1 MLPYWILFTVFAA
14 GALQY
19 GRKAVEGTQ
28 AAPLLGVASLIIVAM
43 VGLRYEVGADW
54 ETYIEIYDSA
64 RYTDWDEVFTFGD
77 PGYYLLNWVA
87 QALKIEVW
95 SVNLACAI
103 VFTVGL
109 VKLARQQPNPWLAI
123 LVGIPYLVI
132 VVAMGYSRQAVAIGL
147 IMAALAAFERHKI
160 ISFVVYIIIATTFHK
175 TAIIILPLVA
185 LTAVRHRAVIA
196 TIVLVM
202 GYLLYN
208 RFLEGGMDKL
218 LTNYIEAAYS
228 SQGAAIRVAMNLV
241 PAGIFLLFQ
250 KRFELAE
257 QQRKLWRNFSLAAF
271 AMLVLLFALPSSTA
285 VDRIALYIIPL
296 QLVVLSRLP
305 DAFPD
310 ADRQRNVQLVV
321 GVILYSAMIQ
331 FVWLNFANHAEY
343 WVPFHFYPLIGE

>member
-19 GRKAVEGTQ
+19 GRKAVAGTQ
-28 AAPLLGVASLIIVAM
+28 TAPLLGIASLIIVVM
-43 VGLRYEVGADW
+43 VGFRYEVGADW
-54 ETYIEIYDSA
+54 STYIEIYDTA
-64 RYTDWDEVFTFGD
+64 REIDWDEIHTYGD
-77 PGYYLLNWVA
+77 PGYLLLNRIA
-87 QALKIEVW
+87 QSLRVEVW
-95 SVNLACAI
+95 IVNLACAI
-103 VFTVGL
+103 IFTFGL
-109 VKLARQQPNPWLAI
+109 VKFARQQPNPWLAI
-123 LVGIPYLVI
+123 LVGVPYLVI

-160 ISFVVYIIIATTFHK
+160 IPFLIYIVVATTFHK

-185 LTAVRHRAVIA
+185 LTAVRHRVIIAVIVA
-196 TIVLVM
+196 VM
-202 GYLLYN
+202 GYALYN

-218 LTNYIEAAYS
+218 LTNYIEAEYS

-241 PAGIFLLFQ
+241 PAAIFLLFQ
-250 KRFELAE
+250 KRFLLTE

-271 AMLVLLFALPSSTA
+271 AMLALLFLLPSSTA

-305 DAFPD
+305 DAFPS
-310 ADRQRNVQLVV
+310 AQGHRNVQLVI
-321 GVILYSAMIQ
+321 GVILYSAAIQ
-331 FVWLNFANHAEY
+331 FVWLTFANHAEY